1 MLKYCSLGS
10 TTEQAARLRR
20 AGLPAAAMKQA
31 VSVANFRANHDGG
44 QDQEQVERFRASLI
58 SLPRHEQINSYLGL
72 FGSHERALPLWEA
85 TLREP
90 ATVFWRVFLRNWF
103 VCDGI
108 WPLRQLMLSTLRQ
121 RAGELSPIEFMEE
134 PDRQFYDRL
143 PSQVR
148 VYRGC
153 GRRRVRSLPWTTDR
167 AVADKFARGGRFPQ
181 PPDPVIACA
190 EIAKANLFF
199 VSADRQENEVVLDPY
214 SIKNLRLEPL

>member
-1 MLKYCSLGS
+1 VAKYCSLGS
-10 TTEQAARLRR
+10 TTEQAARGRR
-20 AGLPAAAMKQA
+20 AGLPAAAIKQV

-44 QDQEQVERFRASLI
+44 HGQEQVERFRASLI
-58 SLPRHEQINSYLGL
+58 SLPRHEQINWYLGL

-85 TLREP
+85 TLGEP
-90 ATVFWRVFLRNWF
+90 ATVFWRVFLRNWW

-108 WPLRQLMLSTLRQ
+108 WPLRRLMLSTLCQ

-143 PSQVR
+143 PSQMP

-167 AVADKFARGGRFPQ
+167 VVADKFARGGRFPQ

-190 EIAKANLFF
+190 EIAKANLLF
-199 VSADRQENEVVLDPY
+199 VSANRQENEVVLDPY